1 MQRSTHN
8 HFPPALNA
16 LLTAEAY
23 PHTVRAVELLE
34 THVSWI
40 LLTGEYAYKIK
51 RPVNYAFID
60 MRELERRAHFC
71 REELRLNRRFA
82 PDLYL
87 EVCEITSTAGVARIA
102 GSGRIIEYAV
112 RMCEFD
118 RNAELDR
125 LLEQGAIEATELE
138 AFGCA
143 LADIHAGLPIADPSQ
158 PWGRPSQVRDLILA
172 NLAECAQL
180 AVVQPRSAEL
190 NSLLASLESTWQRVE
205 TCLMSRHTGGRIREC
220 HGDLHSRNI
229 VRRGNTLTAFDC
241 MEFEPAF
248 RWIDV
253 AGEVAMLLAD
263 LDARGH
269 AGHARAFLQGYLSQS
284 GDYQACRV
292 LALYKAHF
300 ALVRAKV
307 AQLHSATAPTV
318 AVQRALR
325 AELARLVD
333 RAMAALRPRTPQLL
347 LMCGVAGSGKTRL
360 AQRLAAP
367 LGAVVLRSDIE
378 RKRRAGL
385 AAHAHSGSLPD
396 QGIYSPQASAELYQ
410 ALARCAEDVLAGG
423 YNAIVDASFAHR
435 ADRQRFRSLAD
446 RLGIDLRLIHCN
458 APRALLHERIT
469 QRQRAGTDASEADI
483 RVLELQLARF
493 EAIRAD
499 EGLTV
504 INVDTAGAD
513 ALGALLAQCPGQ
525 PARSG
530 PPA

>member
-333 RAMAALRPRTPQLL
+333 RAMARPGWRSGSPRPSARWCCARISNENAGPDSQPMHTRVRCRTRVSIRRRPAPSCTRLSPAAPRMYWPAVTMPSWTRALRIAPIASASDRWQI
-347 LMCGVAGSGKTRL
+347 AL
-360 AQRLAAP
+360 ASTCDSSTAMH
-367 LGAVVLRSDIE
+367 
-378 RKRRAGL
+378 RAL
-385 AAHAHSGSLPD
+385 CCMSGSR
-396 QGIYSPQASAELYQ
+396 SASVQARMRPRPTFGCWSCSS
-410 ALARCAEDVLAGG
+410 R
-423 YNAIVDASFAHR
+423 ASK
-435 ADRQRFRSLAD
+435 RFGRM
-446 RLGIDLRLIHCN
+446 RG
-458 APRALLHERIT
+458 
-469 QRQRAGTDASEADI
+469 
-483 RVLELQLARF
+483 
-493 EAIRAD
+493 
-499 EGLTV
+499 
-504 INVDTAGAD
+504 
-513 ALGALLAQCPGQ
+513 
-525 PARSG
+525 
-530 PPA
+530 